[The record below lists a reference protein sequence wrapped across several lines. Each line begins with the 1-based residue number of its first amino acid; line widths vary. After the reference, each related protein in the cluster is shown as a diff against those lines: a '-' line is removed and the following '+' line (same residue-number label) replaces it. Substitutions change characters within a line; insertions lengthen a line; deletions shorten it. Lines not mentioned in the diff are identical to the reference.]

1 MDRPLHGRKSIVP
14 DANVQASRM
23 TRKKSDRRCWSEYAG
38 TLPTITTLMIYGL
51 AEADNQQMRQGANT
65 YGHGS
70 FQRRIFGY
78 GIVALLVL
86 QCHNHVF
93 AFIAPRVDHWCKP
106 VKPFANMSAPLWK
119 NMAIPVDQDGH
130 YSKCFVYVHP
140 GRVNDTAIERCD
152 SWDYAEGEND
162 WSVRSFWNLVCH
174 RTWLLILAEAV
185 YRSGALF
192 LPVVGYVADM
202 SGRKPVIT
210 AAVLTLV
217 FSTIAGCFTESF
229 TIYLVTRFIN
239 SACASTVYMLTVIVL
254 FEVIPLEFRTYYIG
268 FCCSIGALISEIFF
282 LILKALYGNI
292 GWFFGQIIALSP
304 TGLLLTAH
312 FIIHES
318 PIWLMSTGR
327 VKMAEAIMFD
337 AARINGVRRVDAEN
351 VLKAIKSDMSKSDA
365 SLTPAM
371 TPWSIVM
378 PGVIRVRAISVF
390 FSNFT
395 IMFAFFI
402 ISRSTPLLGDLTA
415 VHVVSVLVLAPSYL
429 AMYFALNSWGRL
441 KLLMVLLAFVGGMS
455 TICGIAI
462 YTRPKEVS
470 YVLVIV
476 AKASVSVL
484 IPTNTL
490 YMIELFPTVLRS
502 AVLCG
507 AYTCGRVGAV
517 LAACLTPLKYN
528 GREDLIFALA
538 AMAAFANVVIVMQM
552 PETSVG
558 IKATE
563 EVKKQK
569 DVLDVMQRSLSPLR
583 PKRRRS
589 RANKTGASPNEP

>member
-1 MDRPLHGRKSIVP
+1 
-14 DANVQASRM
+14 M
-23 TRKKSDRRCWSEYAG
+23 TRKSSDRRSRSDYAG
-38 TLPTITTLMIYGL
+38 TLRSTTTLTGHGV
-51 AEADNQQMRQGANT
+51 AEAENEQMQQSATT
-65 YGHGS
+65 YGHGN
-70 FQRRIFGY
+70 FQRRIFCY

-93 AFIAPRVDHWCKP
+93 VFIAPRVDHWCKP
-106 VKPFANMSAPLWK
+106 VKRFANMSAPLWK
-119 NMAIPVDQDGH
+119 NMAIPVDEDGH
-130 YSKCFVYVHP
+130 YSKCFVFVHP
-140 GRVNDTAIERCD
+140 DRVNDTAIERCD
-152 SWDYAEGEND
+152 SWDYASGESD

-174 RTWLLILAEAV
+174 RTWLLVLAEAV
-185 YRSGALF
+185 YRSGALV

-202 SGRKPVIT
+202 SGRKPIIT

-229 TIYLVTRFIN
+229 TIYLATRFIN

-268 FCCSIGALISEIFF
+268 FCCSIGVFIADIFF
-282 LILKALYGNI
+282 LLLNALYENI

-304 TGLLLTAH
+304 TVFLLTEH

-318 PIWLMSTGR
+318 PIWLTSTGR
-327 VKMAEAIMFD
+327 VKQAEAIMLD
-337 AARINGVRRVDAEN
+337 AARINGVPRDDAEN
-351 VLKAIKSDMSKSDA
+351 VLKAMKSDISRSDA
-365 SLTPAM
+365 SLTPAV

-378 PGVIRVRAISVF
+378 PGVIRVRAMSVF

-402 ISRSTPLLGDLTA
+402 LT
-415 VHVVSVLVLAPSYL
+415 
-429 AMYFALNSWGRL
+429 RI
-441 KLLMVLLAFVGGMS
+441 GGMS
-455 TICGIAI
+455 TICGVAI
-462 YTRPKEVS
+462 YARPKEVS

-484 IPTNTL
+484 IPTNYL
-490 YMIELFPTVLRS
+490 YILELFPTVLRS

-507 AYTCGRVGAV
+507 AYACGRVGAV

-528 GREDLIFALA
+528 GREDLILALA

-558 IKATE
+558 IKATK

-583 PKRRRS
+583 PKHRRPHG
-589 RANKTGASPNEP
+589 NKTGASPNDP